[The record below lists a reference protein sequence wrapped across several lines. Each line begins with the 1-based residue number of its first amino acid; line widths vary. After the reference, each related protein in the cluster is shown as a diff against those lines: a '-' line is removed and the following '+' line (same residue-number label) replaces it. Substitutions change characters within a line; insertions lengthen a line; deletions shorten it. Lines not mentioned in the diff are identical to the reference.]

1 MTTRRHRAISQGLI
15 SAAIAVAVWV
25 GGAAPAGADPNPD
38 STEPDPF
45 GGLGC
50 SCRETAPPGSPARRA
65 EIQRGMREG
74 LSVWVPG
81 LPPPPLPG
89 KPPP

>member
-1 MTTRRHRAISQGLI
+1 MTTRRRRAITKGLI
-15 SAAIAVAVWV
+15 SAAIAVGLWV
-25 GGAAPAGADPNPD
+25 GTVAPAGAAPSPD

-45 GGLGC
+45 AGLGC
-50 SCRETAPPGSPARRA
+50 SCRETAAPGSPALKEEMA
-65 EIQRGMREG
+65 RGMREG

-89 KPPP
+89 QPPP